1 MENLQYW
8 IIYNVIITKRNTY
21 KGTNMILNQY
31 YKSENNVKVYLD
43 DVVDNKVFYR
53 LGEKLI
59 TATVEFFT
67 RKYKLCI

>member
-1 MENLQYW
+1 MR
-8 IIYNVIITKRNTY
+8 KTY
-21 KGTNMILNQY
+21 KGNTMILNQY

-53 LGEKLI
+53 LGTKLI

>member
-1 MENLQYW
+1 
-8 IIYNVIITKRNTY
+8 
-21 KGTNMILNQY
+21 MILNQY

-43 DVVDNKVFYR
+43 DVINDTAFYR

-67 RKYKLCI
+67 GKYKLCI